1 MSSENHYYFFLFSFV
16 TKLMQFT
23 NKIYTTF
30 YIWYNISRDKNK
42 KAPDLYG

>member
-1 MSSENHYYFFLFSFV
+1 MSSENHYYFSFV
-16 TKLMQFT
+16 TKLLQFA